1 MEAFFVE
8 LKRNLLWVFIGI
20 WLLSVTLSAY
30 MLLQKV
36 KPESRFESV
45 SQNTLSMN
53 HQTSEMIML
62 ANGSG
67 LDAPLPV
74 RVSNLAR
81 GNEAVKPIEAR
92 QEVDISS
99 KLPGLENRQSVLNA
113 YSTSM
118 LTSNSS
124 VNEQVSELS
133 PSLVVYPQELIFEF
147 PRAVATEQNIKRAM
161 VRLLLSKAPFEETNW
176 LDKSPVPLKQRP
188 FFYKRVLDH
197 NGQPMRYPIAVYNY
211 VNHLLKTGAVEGF
224 LTQSE
229 YVWLHV
235 PVQEKNDLVH
245 VDKYSH
251 IVGNYAKKF
260 NISPN
265 LVFAIME
272 VESNF
277 NPEAVSRSNALGLMQ
292 LKANA
297 AGQDVYKLIDQRDG
311 RPGKKELFDSENN
324 IRMGTAYLGL
334 LKHDYLSDVRNP
346 KSREFLTI
354 ASYNGGLTAV
364 LEAFSD
370 SKEKAINKINRLH
383 PNQVYR
389 TLRYGLKSKETRLYI
404 EKVLKAKDR
413 YQELLDGYV

>member
-1 MEAFFVE
+1 MEAFFVK
-8 LKRNLLWVFIGI
+8 LKRNILWVFIGV

-36 KPESRFESV
+36 NPKSRFESV
-45 SQNTLSMN
+45 SQNTLSMS
-53 HQTSEMIML
+53 HQTTEMTML
-62 ANGSG
+62 TKGSG
-67 LDAPLPV
+67 LNSPLSV
-74 RVSNLAR
+74 RVSNLVTLDDT
-81 GNEAVKPIEAR
+81 VKPIKAKQEAS
-92 QEVDISS
+92 ILS
-99 KLPGLENRQSVLNA
+99 KLPDLENRRTVLNT
-113 YSTSM
+113 YTTSM
-118 LTSNSS
+118 LTSNASAK
-124 VNEQVSELS
+124 EQVSELS

-161 VRLLLSKAPFEETNW
+161 VRLLLSKTPFQETNW
-176 LDKSPVPLKQRP
+176 LDKSPIPLKQRP

-211 VNHLLKTGAVEGF
+211 VNHLFKTGAVEGF
-224 LTQSE
+224 TTQSE
-229 YVWLHV
+229 YVWLHI
-235 PVQEKNDLVH
+235 PIEDKNDLVH

-251 IVGNYAKKF
+251 IVGNYAKQF

-383 PNQVYR
+383 PNQVYH

>member
-1 MEAFFVE
+1 MKI
-8 LKRNLLWVFIGI
+8 KRNLLWVFTGV
-20 WLLSVTLSAY
+20 WLLSVTLSVY

-36 KPESRFESV
+36 KPKAQFKSV
-45 SQNTLSMN
+45 SQNILRMDQQAAEMN
-53 HQTSEMIML
+53 ML
-62 ANGSG
+62 AKGSE
-67 LDAPLPV
+67 LDVRLPA
-74 RVSNLAR
+74 RVSNLVQR
-81 GNEAVKPIEAR
+81 GEVVEPIKAKQKVAVL
-92 QEVDISS
+92 S
-99 KLPGLENRQSVLNA
+99 KLPDLENRRTALNA
-113 YSTSM
+113 NNTSV
-118 LTSNSS
+118 LTSNS
-124 VNEQVSELS
+124 NEQVAELA

-161 VRLLLSKAPFEETNW
+161 VRLLLSKTPFQETNW
-176 LDKSPVPLKQRP
+176 LDKSPMSLKQKP

-224 LTQSE
+224 TTQSE
-229 YVWLHV
+229 YVLLHI
-235 PVQEKNDLVH
+235 PIEDKNDLVQ

-251 IVGNYAKKF
+251 IVGNYAKQF

-277 NPEAVSRSNALGLMQ
+277 NPEAVSPSNALGLMQ

-334 LKHDYLSDVRNP
+334 LKHDYLSGVRNA

-389 TLRYGLKSKETRLYI
+389 TLRYGLKSQETRLYI

-413 YQELLDGYV
+413 YQELLDSYV

>member
-1 MEAFFVE
+1 MK
-8 LKRNLLWVFIGI
+8 LKTNLLWVFTSI

-30 MLLQKV
+30 MLLQKSMV
-36 KPESRFESV
+36 KAKFESV
-45 SQNTLSMN
+45 SQSTLSMTR
-53 HQTSEMIML
+53 QTTEMATLAKGSE
-62 ANGSG
+62 
-67 LDAPLPV
+67 LDAPLP
-74 RVSNLAR
+74 AR
-81 GNEAVKPIEAR
+81 GSNIVLRDEVVKQIKTKQQAT
-92 QEVDISS
+92 VFS
-99 KLPGLENRQSVLNA
+99 KPPDLESRSAVLNA
-113 YSTSM
+113 YVTST
-118 LTSNSS
+118 LTSDPGAK
-124 VNEQVSELS
+124 EQASELS

-147 PRAVATEQNIKRAM
+147 PRALATEQNIKSAM
-161 VRLLLSKAPFEETNW
+161 VRLLLSKTPFKETNW
-176 LDKSPVPLKQRP
+176 LDKSPVSLKQRP

-197 NGQPMRYPIAVYNY
+197 NGQPMRYPFAVFNY
-211 VNHLLKTGAVEGF
+211 VNHLLKIGAVEGF
-224 LTQSE
+224 TTQSE
-229 YVWLHV
+229 FVWLHI
-235 PVQEKNDLVH
+235 PVTDKNDLVQIE
-245 VDKYSH
+245 KYSQ
-251 IVGNYAKKF
+251 IVDNYAKQF

-334 LKHDYLSDVRNP
+334 LKHDYLSGVRNA
-346 KSREFLTI
+346 KSRDFLTI

-364 LEAFSD
+364 LETFSD
-370 SKEKAINKINRLH
+370 SKEKAISKINRLH

-413 YQELLDGYV
+413 YQELLDDYV